1 MKTLAALLA
10 LATLSTTAL
19 ADNTAPAAPPGHPAM
34 PIAPAGHPSTMPA
47 GHGAAGPA
55 DMSKSTVP
63 LNKKAKVL
71 SVVDAKQFTYF
82 EIQDGAKTIWVASP
96 AIVVKPGNTVSYADA
111 PVMAKYHSS
120 SLNRDFINIL
130 FTARAVV
137 E

>member
-10 LATLSTTAL
+10 LAPLSFAAW
-19 ADNTAPAAPPGHPAM
+19 ADPPAPPPGPPAM
-34 PIAPAGHPSTMPA
+34 PAAGMPAGHSAVPP

-55 DMSKSTVP
+55 DMTKSTIP

-71 SVVDAKQFTYF
+71 TVIDAKQFTYF
-82 EIQDGAKTIWVASP
+82 EVQDGGKNIWVASP
-96 AIVVKPGNTVSYADA
+96 AIAVKPGNTVSYADA
-111 PVMAKYHSS
+111 PPMAKYHSS
-120 SLNRDFINIL
+120 SLNRDFNNIV